1 MSVYR
6 QSKRPPH
13 VVFLVDIQPLVHLK
27 HVDTHSLEN
36 IQTLILRILLYYVE
50 SVDDR
55 ITWGYRFF
63 NSLSTSITMSNRR
76 FHPVSTTSLK
86 DFVNELYLKVTH
98 ERSKLHKTKILPAEL
113 PHNPIENEDR
123 EDQGQEEEEI
133 KIQNNITLTKEMDPC
148 FVNLKQALMQTL
160 AEFQW
165 KDIDLLGASPRSQR
179 IRNSTIKG
187 GSRRN
192 EPLLINNYLY
202 VISHRPKSFTDL
214 NHYIYG
220 QHEKP
225 PNQKHDELLGIFDRI
240 DYMASELKRWLWEDF
255 ANQHISINWMDCN
268 DNDTSDATSNYI
280 QKGLNSVM
288 QMFGGCLIPETML
301 KIDYS
306 HYGLSF
312 ATLFEHYRYQYMDS
326 NPTLNLS
333 KPTKKRS
340 SSSSSDIENLDVPI
354 WAGDILFNDDINGNL
369 SVCIS
374 PLESGNKAMIH
385 NGSNR
390 QCSSTIVSSLENIFK
405 NVESLNVLTFIS
417 TYEIKLDWLSKK
429 TNGSSVTT
437 CLVWSYNE
445 NFLTLLKLLQLHQL
459 IIVLK
464 LSYKPDI
471 DTVEHKQLA
480 LVEYM
485 MDGCAAMTLIQDD
498 HSINFNHFTNQAKNL
513 IENSQ
518 DNNQKPFGSDIVDFI
533 SMEPSN
539 CIKLCDITNENNAN
553 NNDENNIQI
562 NLDMDCPPCVKLFF
576 DENLSNPLS
585 IEYVQKSNV
594 ESKSNLNTN
603 QGSSNNNSLFN
614 STPSKKLPNS
624 IDEFTQAIQDLY
636 LDTLY
641 TTKYTLLE
649 SMTTLLSYVNH
660 ILKPN
665 NQCNIKPS
673 TISSSLQSIIMLS
686 SEFDEKHRKRI
697 PSMLNLD
704 PNESSE
710 QEHIC
715 LATWLFNIRSSGKGN
730 DDYEDLYLKALK
742 IRDAKLQVIFL
753 LTTIQIIN
761 QQDGNKGKSPFR
773 KKKKHGY
780 QTAQT
785 DFASENPEEQL
796 EIYFDR
802 MFIWEQVSNVVPF
815 LQERDTEAAEKS
827 LKRLDQADIYI
838 HTFCNQLAKSFSK
851 KLPEIVS
858 KLMEKIDKDDSD
870 GDIDDVFPT
879 TNKRRKTLLEMRI
892 RGDSG
897 ETVQAD
903 WVNNS
908 INSSQ
913 ESQKD
918 NPPEVTTPITGAS
931 RRKETMFP
939 ILPFMKREINMA
951 KTLNTKSKQT
961 TTATTTDNNNGSE
974 KKSNKSTT
982 EKPKFTSRPLVRR
995 AGSFTKSALSPKRIA
1010 KRNSNTETN
1019 TFVLRKRA
1027 PDSPTTPRTRLAR
1040 EFGISLTPRKK
1051 QLSSHK
1057 NVLSL
1062 EPEPEPESLE
1072 SGSLP
1077 LEPEPLPAS
1086 SRDLTS
1092 ALLAAKA
1099 PSNDTFTADPSIS
1112 RKFSSLFDDE

>member
-1 MSVYR
+1 
-6 QSKRPPH
+6 
-13 VVFLVDIQPLVHLK
+13 
-27 HVDTHSLEN
+27 
-36 IQTLILRILLYYVE
+36 
-50 SVDDR
+50 
-55 ITWGYRFF
+55 
-63 NSLSTSITMSNRR
+63 
-76 FHPVSTTSLK
+76 
-86 DFVNELYLKVTH
+86 
-98 ERSKLHKTKILPAEL
+98 
-113 PHNPIENEDR
+113 
-123 EDQGQEEEEI
+123 
-133 KIQNNITLTKEMDPC
+133 MDPC

-202 VISHRPKSFTDL
+202 IISHRPKSFTDL

-220 QHEKP
+220 QHEKS
-225 PNQKHDELLGIFDRI
+225 PNQKYNELLGIFDRI
-240 DYMASELKRWLWEDF
+240 DYMAGELKRWLWEDF
-255 ANQHISINWMDCN
+255 ANQHISINWMDSD
-268 DNDTSDATSNYI
+268 DNNTIDATSNYI
-280 QKGLNSVM
+280 QKGFNSVM

-306 HYGLSF
+306 RYGLSF
-312 ATLFEHYRYQYMDS
+312 ATLFEHYRYQYMDA

-333 KPTKKRS
+333 KPTKKEA
-340 SSSSSDIENLDVPI
+340 SSSSDIDNSDIPI
-354 WAGDILFNDDINGNL
+354 WIGDILFNDDVNGNL

-374 PLESGNKAMIH
+374 PLERDKSMIQYE
-385 NGSNR
+385 SNR
-390 QCSSTIVSSLENIFK
+390 QYNSTVISRLENIFK
-405 NVESLNVLTFIS
+405 NVESLNVVTFIS
-417 TYEIKLDWLSKK
+417 TYEIQLDWLSKK
-429 TNGSSVTT
+429 SNGSSVTT
-437 CLVWSYNE
+437 CLVWSYSE
-445 NFLTLLKLLQLHQL
+445 HFLTLLKLLHLHQL
-459 IIVLK
+459 VVVLK
-464 LSYKPDI
+464 LSYKSDI
-471 DTVEHKQLA
+471 DTIEHKQLA

-485 MDGCAAMTLIQDD
+485 MDGCAAMTFIKED
-498 HSINFNHFTNQAKNL
+498 HTVNFNQYISQAKYL
-513 IENSQ
+513 IEDSQ
-518 DNNQKPFGSDIVDFI
+518 DSDQKPFGSDIVDFI

-539 CIKLCDITNENNAN
+539 CIKLCDIINENNVN
-553 NNDENNIQI
+553 IGGENNIQI
-562 NLDMDCPPCVKLFF
+562 NLDMDCPPCVKLLS
-576 DENLSNPLS
+576 DDNLSKPS
-585 IEYVQKSNV
+585 PIEKIQKANV
-594 ESKSNLNTN
+594 ESKSNSNIN
-603 QGSSNNNSLFN
+603 QDSNNNDSLSN
-614 STPSKKLPNS
+614 SMSSKKLPNN

-715 LATWLFNIRSSGKGN
+715 LATWLFNIRSSGKAN

-773 KKKKHGY
+773 KKKRHGY
-780 QTAQT
+780 QTTQT

-851 KLPEIVS
+851 KLPEVVS

-870 GDIDDVFPT
+870 GDMDDVFPT

-918 NPPEVTTPITGAS
+918 NPSEVTTPITGAS

-951 KTLNTKSKQT
+951 KALNTKSKQT
-961 TTATTTDNNNGSE
+961 TTTADSNNGPE

-982 EKPKFTSRPLVRR
+982 ENPKFTSRPLVRR

-1040 EFGISLTPRKK
+1040 EFGVSLTPRKK

-1057 NVLSL
+1057 NLLSL
-1062 EPEPEPESLE
+1062 EPESLPLE

-1077 LEPEPLPAS
+1077 LEPEPLPTS